1 MAVYRLWTGD
11 QGLGVRDRE
20 ANIEIHTS
28 KDKLRS
34 ADNKGAEVSEICR
47 FMKMSL
53 FQMKSLV
60 KHAD

>member
-11 QGLGVRDRE
+11 QGLGVRGQRE
-20 ANIEIHTS
+20 
-28 KDKLRS
+28 
-34 ADNKGAEVSEICR
+34 KGKEKWNSNQICR
-47 FMKMSL
+47 FMKMSF